1 MTVVLWSC
9 EEWCRRAPDCRPSVG
24 IGGHHTG
31 SKAPRRRRTALSRVA
46 SCGGA
51 TAVAAVAAPA
61 TNRPLAAVLRA
72 AARHWPRAGRRT
84 RRYQHLR
91 RQRASRLS
99 AARADGCGHH
109 EGVQTR
115 AAGVTPS
122 GDGLPEGVT
131 PGTAPDGSGVAPP
144 SVAAGDE
151 STKATAARQ
160 PIASR

>member
-1 MTVVLWSC
+1 VTIVLWSC
-9 EEWCRRAPDCRPSVG
+9 EEWYRRAPDWRPSVG

-31 SKAPRRRRTALSRVA
+31 GKAPRRCRTALSRVS
-46 SCGGA
+46 SCGGV
-51 TAVAAVAAPA
+51 TAVVAVAAPA

-72 AARHWPRAGRRT
+72 AACRWPRAGSRT
-84 RRYQHLR
+84 LRHQQLR
-91 RQRASRLS
+91 RQCASLPS
-99 AARADGCGHH
+99 AARADGCGRH

-122 GDGLPEGVT
+122 GDGPPEGVM
-131 PGTAPDGSGVAPP
+131 PSTAPAGSGVAPP

-151 STKATAARQ
+151 STKSTAARQ